1 MFYFI
6 FLNNN
11 KTEKASGRKTIGIIT
26 KGMLIDEKKWGG
38 GGFVTLENRPGMKCA
53 YICRLLFHCRFNKL
67 TVELFLL
74 DRLSFSAAE
83 RHTNTKLLVVF
94 LMTV

>member
-1 MFYFI
+1 MQTPSCFFFI

-38 GGFVTLENRPGMKCA
+38 GGG
-53 YICRLLFHCRFNKL
+53 ICYVGKQARNEVRVYLSAA
-67 TVELFLL
+67 VP
-74 DRLSFSAAE
+74 LSFQ
-83 RHTNTKLLVVF
+83 
-94 LMTV
+94 

>member
-26 KGMLIDEKKWGG
+26 KGDANRREEGG
-38 GGFVTLENRPGMKCA
+38 GG
-53 YICRLLFHCRFNKL
+53 ICYVGKQARNEVRVYLSAA
-67 TVELFLL
+67 VP
-74 DRLSFSAAE
+74 LSFQ
-83 RHTNTKLLVVF
+83 
-94 LMTV
+94 

>member
-26 KGMLIDEKKWGG
+26 KGMLIDEKKGG
-38 GGFVTLENRPGMKCA
+38 GGD
-53 YICRLLFHCRFNKL
+53 LLRWK
-67 TVELFLL
+67 TGPE
-74 DRLSFSAAE
+74 
-83 RHTNTKLLVVF
+83 
-94 LMTV
+94 